1 MLLPTNHE
9 YDFFE
14 HQFTLSMISLKYRL
28 LTYSSNTRVKL
39 YLPAAWTLVECWDP
53 YGYKTGTSSTLN
65 NIVVH
70 FDAMV
75 VGVCC
80 IAA

>member
-1 MLLPTNHE
+1 MA
-9 YDFFE
+9 
-14 HQFTLSMISLKYRL
+14 HQRGGGADASVAGCD
-28 LTYSSNTRVKL
+28 TRTRGL
-39 YLPAAWTLVECWDP
+39 ARD
-53 YGYKTGTSSTLN
+53 GYKTGTSSTLN

-70 FDAMV
+70 FGAMV